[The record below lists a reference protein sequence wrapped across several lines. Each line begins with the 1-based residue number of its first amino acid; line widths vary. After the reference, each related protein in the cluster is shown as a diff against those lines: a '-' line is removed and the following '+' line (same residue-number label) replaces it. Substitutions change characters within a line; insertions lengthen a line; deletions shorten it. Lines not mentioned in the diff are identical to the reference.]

1 MNMIEF
7 QLRRNITE
15 VGVVTPTPYMVT
27 EFIRIIKSPT
37 AAINIFEDVL
47 ALPKMLLPSSWTERK
62 QSGIHK
68 G

>member
-15 VGVVTPTPYMVT
+15 VGVVTPTPYMIT

-37 AAINIFEDVL
+37 AAINVTEDIL
-47 ALPKMLLPSSWTERK
+47 ALPKMLLPSS
-62 QSGIHK
+62 
-68 G
+68 

>member
-15 VGVVTPTPYMVT
+15 VGVVTPTPYMIT
-27 EFIRIIKSPT
+27 EFMRIIKSPT
-37 AAINIFEDVL
+37 AAINVTEDIL
-47 ALPKMLLPSSWTERK
+47 SLPKIFLPSSWTERK
-62 QSGIHK
+62 TSGIHK

>member
-47 ALPKMLLPSSWTERK
+47 ALPKMLLPSS
-62 QSGIHK
+62 
-68 G
+68 